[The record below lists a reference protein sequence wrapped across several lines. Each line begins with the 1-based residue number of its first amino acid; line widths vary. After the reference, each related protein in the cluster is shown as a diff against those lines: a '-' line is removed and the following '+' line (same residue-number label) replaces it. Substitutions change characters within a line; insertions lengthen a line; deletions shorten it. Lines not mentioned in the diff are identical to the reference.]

1 MMTKWTLVCKHYNSS
16 KCKKTVENSGY
27 NVFFYARKKLYEY
40 LRIFCKIFGQGIIK
54 EKNHSG
60 GVFGL
65 DVQAESE
72 SYPPVIVDVDP

>member
-1 MMTKWTLVCKHYNSS
+1 ML
-16 KCKKTVENSGY
+16 G
-27 NVFFYARKKLYEY
+27 KKLYEY